1 MLTGMNRA
9 FEESRGAHRRS
20 GIEVGDVDRMEREF
34 KGFVDRAD
42 YSSVQIVEAYQRALR
57 TDDEKAHESMTVAKE
72 VTEIEDRMRQMIAA
86 CFLLNRFVK
95 IIDTLQGIEAY
106 LSPYEDLLG
115 DKK

>member
-1 MLTGMNRA
+1 
-9 FEESRGAHRRS
+9 
-20 GIEVGDVDRMEREF
+20 
-34 KGFVDRAD
+34 
-42 YSSVQIVEAYQRALR
+42 
-57 TDDEKAHESMTVAKE
+57 MTVAKE

-86 CFLLNRFVK
+86 GFPLNRFVK